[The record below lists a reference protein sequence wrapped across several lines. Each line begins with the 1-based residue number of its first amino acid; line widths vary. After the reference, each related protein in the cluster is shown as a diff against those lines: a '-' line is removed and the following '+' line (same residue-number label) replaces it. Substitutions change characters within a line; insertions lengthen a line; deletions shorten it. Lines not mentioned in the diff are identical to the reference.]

1 MIAVTF
7 ALPTESLDLRR
18 RLREPRQTRYFVSGR
33 INQREITILHTGVG
47 PNNCNDR
54 IEALLHKMRPPI
66 VISAGFAGAL
76 AADLKVGDLII
87 AENFSDQRLVD
98 AAKRTLPTGTFRT
111 AKIFT
116 SASIVDSVAE
126 RNQIASASGATAVD
140 METGAIASVCHSHGV
155 PLLALRAISDT
166 PEQPFPVPPSV
177 LFDLERQRTDYVR
190 LLGYLL
196 IHPAAIPRLAGFG
209 RKINRVRA
217 QLTDA
222 IVAVTG
228 VL

>member
-18 RLREPRQTRYFVSGR
+18 RLREPKQTGYFVSGR
-33 INQREITILHTGVG
+33 INEREITILHTGVG
-47 PNNCNDR
+47 AKNCNDR
-54 IEALLHKMRPPI
+54 IEALLHKVRPRI
-66 VISAGFAGAL
+66 VISTGFAGAL
-76 AADLKVGDLII
+76 VADLEVGDLVI
-87 AENFSDQRLVD
+87 AENFSDQRLIE
-98 AAKRTLPTGTFRT
+98 AAKRALPNGKFRT

-116 SASIVDSVAE
+116 SASIIDSIAE
-126 RNQIASASGATAVD
+126 RNQIAAASGAAAVE

-177 LFDLERQRTDYVR
+177 LFDLGRQRTDYAR

-196 IHPAAIPRLAGFG
+196 AHPAAIPRLVAFG

-222 IVAVTG
+222 IVAVIG
-228 VL
+228 AL